1 VTITLPVANQ
11 RQVMQRLRTEEWRSL
26 AKLNVAAGDGLLNT
40 LLANGWI
47 ERRIEGRTLE
57 LKLTFEGF
65 EALTAKIPARRQAGL
80 KAKSK

>member
-1 VTITLPVANQ
+1 MTLIFPVSNQ
-11 RQVMQRLRTEEWRSL
+11 RHLLQRLRTDEWRSL
-26 AKLNVAAGDGLLNT
+26 AKLNVAAGPGLLNT

-47 ERRIEGRTLE
+47 ERRIEGQTLE

-80 KAKSK
+80 KSEAK